1 MIGHIFLSLISVAE
15 ILSILMQDSEA
26 AAAFKDGM
34 ISISSFFIKTCV
46 CAFICTVCILHSFL
60 LIGNRISLVVE
71 KGSEDELSFKPKG
84 G

>member
-34 ISISSFFIKTCV
+34 ISISSFFIKTCLCIHLHCMYIALV
-46 CAFICTVCILHSFL
+46 SFDRKPYFISCGERF
-60 LIGNRISLVVE
+60 RR
-71 KGSEDELSFKPKG
+71 
-84 G
+84 